1 MSDPESQE
9 PLVWE
14 YLWNDPIPGDPM
26 NIPESVKLKLDS
38 EESCGFVENYHRGT
52 GNINQFKTLGNKNL
66 NSEVKSYELQPKLW
80 N

>member
-1 MSDPESQE
+1 MATNLPDPEKQE

-38 EESCGFVENYHRGT
+38 EESCGFVDNYHRGT
-52 GNINQFKTLGNKNL
+52 GDKNQWQAYSF
-66 NSEVKSYELQPKLW
+66 
-80 N
+80 

>member
-1 MSDPESQE
+1 MTFFSQVASNLPDPESQE

-38 EESCGFVENYHRGT
+38 DESCGFVENYHRGT
-52 GNINQFKTLGNKNL
+52 GKVGLIQV
-66 NSEVKSYELQPKLW
+66 S
-80 N
+80 